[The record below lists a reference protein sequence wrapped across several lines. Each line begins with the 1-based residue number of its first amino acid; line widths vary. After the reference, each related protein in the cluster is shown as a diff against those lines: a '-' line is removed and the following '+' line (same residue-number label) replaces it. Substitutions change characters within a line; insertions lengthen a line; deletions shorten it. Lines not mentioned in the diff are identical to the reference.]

1 MIFAVVVD
9 LGERGDACCLDKN
22 AGELSCD
29 VLSVVRNL
37 VAKRIEL

>member
-1 MIFAVVVD
+1 MILFAVVVVCVD
-9 LGERGDACCLDKN
+9 LGLDKN